1 MLCIMTMTNESILEH
16 INNINDNG
24 FTIIKNG
31 IDIELVN
38 KVICEFDEWAS
49 NKENNFKK
57 FNKDRVCNFH
67 IYSENTMSLV
77 TNEYVNQILKGLFD
91 TEQVIYSSLFF
102 REGTAQH
109 FHRDTP
115 HFYTNPI
122 DMYYGVW
129 YSLEDIDVNAG
140 PLKYYVGSHKLEDP
154 IGYQVFNEVYKDVE
168 NKDDINIGSDYTCIM
183 EYNKYIEDLS
193 IHNNLKCIDE
203 SNYINKINKG
213 DIIIWHPKL
222 LHGGSNIID
231 EKLTRYSMVTHNVP
245 INTQVFNAKHFFTK
259 EPTQEYLKN
268 EFVHKYINYNGINI
282 VDHGVGPNV
291 QKNYV

>member
-1 MLCIMTMTNESILEH
+1 MTMTNESILEH

-31 IDIELVN
+31 IDTELVN
-38 KVICEFDEWAS
+38 KVIYEFDEWTS

-57 FNKDRVCNFH
+57 FNKDRVFNFH

-77 TNEYVNQILKGLFD
+77 TNKYVNQIIKSLFN

-140 PLKYYVGSHKLEDP
+140 PLKYYIGSHKLEDP
-154 IGYQVFNEVYKDVE
+154 SGYKVFNEVYKDVE
-168 NKDDINIGSDYTCIM
+168 NKDDINIGSDYTCIV
-183 EYNKYIEDLS
+183 EYNNYIEDLS
-193 IHNNLKCIDE
+193 IKNNLMCVDE

-231 EKLTRYSMVTHNVP
+231 KKLTRYSMVTHNIP

-259 EPTQEYLKN
+259 ENLEKELS
-268 EFVHKYINYNGINI
+268 
-282 VDHGVGPNV
+282 
-291 QKNYV
+291 

>member
-1 MLCIMTMTNESILEH
+1 
-16 INNINDNG
+16 
-24 FTIIKNG
+24 
-31 IDIELVN
+31 
-38 KVICEFDEWAS
+38 
-49 NKENNFKK
+49 
-57 FNKDRVCNFH
+57 
-67 IYSENTMSLV
+67 MSLV
-77 TNEYVNQILKGLFD
+77 TNKYVNQIIKGLFN

-140 PLKYYVGSHKLEDP
+140 PLKYYIGSHKLENI
-154 IGYQVFNEVYKDVE
+154 IGHEVFNDVYKHVE
-168 NKDDINIGSDYTCIM
+168 NKDNINIGSDYTCIM

-193 IHNNLKCIDE
+193 IHNNLTCVDE
-203 SNYINKINKG
+203 TNYINKINKG

-231 EKLTRYSMVTHNVP
+231 EQLTRYSMVTHNVP

-259 EPTQEYLKN
+259 EPTPDYLKN

-291 QKNYV
+291 QISYV